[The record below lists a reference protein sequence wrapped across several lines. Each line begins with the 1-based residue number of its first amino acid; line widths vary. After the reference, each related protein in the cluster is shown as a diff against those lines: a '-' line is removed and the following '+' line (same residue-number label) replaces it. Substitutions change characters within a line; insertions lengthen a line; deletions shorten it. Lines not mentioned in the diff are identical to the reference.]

1 MTLKKKLLTAA
12 VTGALFT
19 FGSFYAGTGTI
30 LAGDNGP
37 NGPNYNGNET
47 IKNERL
53 HSYEEMVSDL
63 EKLDQRSEA
72 LQLEVYGESV
82 KKRDLYLAKFGMNE
96 DNPTILF
103 LTQQHGNETLTTE
116 GALEVIKYLS
126 SNGKNV
132 KEILENVN
140 VLIAPRLNVDGA
152 EGDVNFSLEDYVSG
166 THTRYNANE
175 VDLNRDHV
183 DRNQPETKALHENVL
198 QKYQPDYMIDLHHQ
212 GTQTTLGDTGE
223 LVSGSI
229 LYPTNDEVDS
239 VVREQ
244 SKKLGAVVYNA
255 VESKGYGLLS
265 KYPGGSAQT
274 ISRNGLAAEYGIST
288 LLLEMRGMADHYR
301 EDYVLGQKSNG
312 YLIQQA
318 VTAMKASL
326 NALADGSIESADTS
340 FWDTLPESNY
350 DGE

>member
-1 MTLKKKLLTAA
+1 MKRKLVTLTLAGALITS
-12 VTGALFT
+12 TGAFANT
-19 FGSFYAGTGTI
+19 STIIAGE
-30 LAGDNGP
+30 NGP

-53 HSYEEMVSDL
+53 HSYEEMSDL
-63 EKLDQRSEA
+63 LQKLDQKSEA
-72 LQLEVYGESV
+72 LELEVFGQSV
-82 KKRDLYLAKFGMNE
+82 KERDLYLAKFGMNE

-116 GALEVIKYLS
+116 GALQLIKYLTNNS
-126 SNGKNV
+126 KEV
-132 KEILENVN
+132 KHIIDNVN
-140 VLIAPRLNVDGA
+140 ILVAPRLNVDGA
-152 EGDVNFSLEDYVSG
+152 EGDVNFSLDDYVSG
-166 THTRYNANE
+166 THTRYNANG

-183 DRNQPETKALHENVL
+183 DRKQPETKALHENVL
-198 QKYQPDYMIDLHHQ
+198 QKYSPDYMIDLHHQ

-229 LYPTNDEVDS
+229 LYPTNAEVEEE
-239 VVREQ
+239 VREQ

-255 VESKGYGLLS
+255 VDSKGYELLS
-265 KYPGGSAQT
+265 KYPGGTAQT

-288 LLLEMRGMADHYR
+288 LLFEMRGMADHYR

-318 VTAMKASL
+318 VVAMKSTL
-326 NALADGSIESADTS
+326 EALADDTLESTDAS
-340 FWDTLPESNY
+340 FWETLPESNY
-350 DGE
+350 SGE

>member
-1 MTLKKKLLTAA
+1 MKKNWMKIAVAGALLTS
-12 VTGALFT
+12 
-19 FGSFYAGTGTI
+19 GSLVPGTA

-37 NGPNYNGNET
+37 NGPGYTGTET
-47 IKNERL
+47 IMNGRL
-53 HSYEEMVSDL
+53 HNYDEMVSFL
-63 EKLDQRSEA
+63 EKLEQRSEA
-72 LQLEVYGESV
+72 LDLEIYGESV
-82 KKRDLYLAKFGMNE
+82 QGRDLYLAKFGTMDE
-96 DNPTILF
+96 DKPTILF

-132 KEILENVN
+132 QDIIENVN

-152 EGDVNFSLEDYVSG
+152 EGDVNFSLDDYVSG
-166 THTRYNANE
+166 THTRYNANG

-198 QKYQPDYMIDLHHQ
+198 QKYSPDYMIDLHHQ
-212 GTQTTLGDTGE
+212 GARTTLGETDE

-229 LYPTNDEVDS
+229 LYPTNSEVAPE
-239 VVREQ
+239 VREQ
-244 SKKLGAVVYNA
+244 SKKLGSVVYHA
-255 VESKGYGLLS
+255 IDSKGYGLLS
-265 KYPGGSAQT
+265 KYVGGTAPT
-274 ISRNGLAAEYGIST
+274 ISRNGLAVEYGIST

-318 VTAMKASL
+318 VTAMKATL
-326 NALADGSIESADTS
+326 NALADGSIDSADTS
-340 FWDTLPESNY
+340 FWDTLPESSYNA
-350 DGE
+350 E

>member
-1 MTLKKKLLTAA
+1 MKKKLLTVA
-12 VTGALFT
+12 VTGALLT
-19 FGSFYAGTGTI
+19 TGGLIPGSGTV
-30 LAGDNGP
+30 LAGDNGA

-53 HSYEEMVSDL
+53 HSYEEMADFL
-63 EKLDQRSEA
+63 HKLDQRSEA
-72 LQLEVYGESV
+72 LELEVYGQSV
-82 KKRDLYLAKFGMNE
+82 KGRDLYLAKFGAMDE
-96 DNPTILF
+96 DKPTVLF

-116 GALEVIKYLS
+116 GALQVIKHLT

-132 KEILENVN
+132 KNILENVN

-152 EGDVNFSLEDYVSG
+152 EGDVNFSLDDYVSG

-183 DRNQPETKALHENVL
+183 DRKQPETKALHEEVL
-198 QKYQPDYMIDLHHQ
+198 QKYRPDYMIDLHHQ
-212 GTQTTLGDTGE
+212 GTQVTLGDTGE

-229 LYPTNDEVDS
+229 LYPTNSEVDPE
-239 VVREQ
+239 VREQ

-265 KYPGGSAQT
+265 KYPGGTAQT

-288 LLLEMRGMADHYR
+288 LLFEMRGMADHYR

-318 VTAMKASL
+318 VTAMTATL
-326 NALADGSIESADTS
+326 EALADGSIESADPS